1 MSFLRRESL
10 PNVKRNRM
18 TLFLLFSQGR
28 RRMAHFLNLKYLNKF
43 VEYKHFNM
51 ESLEDVFKIIKKNAW
66 MASVALK
73 DTFFTI
79 PVHIL
84 RQKYFKFE
92 WFN

>member
-1 MSFLRRESL
+1 
-10 PNVKRNRM
+10 
-18 TLFLLFSQGR
+18 
-28 RRMAHFLNLKYLNKF
+28 
-43 VEYKHFNM
+43 M

-66 MASVALK
+66 MASVDLK

-84 RQKYFKFE
+84 RQKCFKFE

>member
-1 MSFLRRESL
+1 
-10 PNVKRNRM
+10 
-18 TLFLLFSQGR
+18 
-28 RRMAHFLNLKYLNKF
+28 
-43 VEYKHFNM
+43 M